1 MKFIL
6 VYNEIGSFEVDTTT
20 YASGITMIRLGNLR
34 VLKFASAQCTTGT
47 IIPVG
52 GLLEKDR
59 PITPSVWTFGLFDI
73 SNKRYPSTVEINSYG
88 KAENRYMLNLG
99 ESGRAGTGLYSG
111 EAIYFTA

>member
-1 MKFIL
+1 L
-6 VYNEIGSFEVDTTT
+6 VYNEIGEIEVDTTT
-20 YASGITMIRLGNLR
+20 YASGITMIRYGSIRL
-34 VLKFASAQCTTGT
+34 VKFVNATVSSGV
-47 IIPVG
+47 IIATG

-59 PITPSVWTFGLFDI
+59 PRTTASVWTLGLFDI

-88 KAENRYMLNLG
+88 KVENRYMLNLG